1 MTLPGRVLPRR
12 FALHR
17 RIDVS
22 GVSGTGLVAYGTVY
36 PNGQTTLAWC
46 AGNISSVTIYDSPD
60 HVEKIH
66 GHDGATVVVWIDR
79 EPTHKRRD

>member
-1 MTLPGRVLPRR
+1 MSSATRVLPRR
-12 FALHR
+12 FALQR
-17 RIDVS
+17 RTDYS

-46 AGNISSVTIYDSPD
+46 ASDTPSIGVYDSPD

-66 GHDGATVVVWIDR
+66 GHGGATVIVWIDA
-79 EPTHKRRD
+79 EPAHRRGG